1 MRRRAVGA
9 MFGMCGVILLL
20 LALSGAGE
28 PSGALPACP
37 GPDLVAEKPG
47 APPSP
52 ETRFFQELQRL
63 DGLLVRG
70 QVLQGC
76 LLNERFRFEVET
88 GEGPQGW
95 EAPAGDVVGYLPA
108 RGDAPRVLVRT
119 EAGFELRAGRLTSPL
134 RVRLG
139 LGEPVE
145 LALDPEGVTF
155 FLLRGVYGE
164 LPLPLQ
170 ARVLQGLIP
179 AFQRLRTQ
187 AELIITQTAGV
198 LAGEVLLEAFSVERE
213 DGRAQR
219 VPRAQLRR
227 LRVQDGAA
235 RRVELVLRDGRTLVG
250 VIEQRALPVRVL
262 SVELRVPWTALQEV
276 LFRDRTLRFRGGGG
290 RVRFCP
296 EEPC

>member
-1 MRRRAVGA
+1 MRRRAVEA
-9 MFGMCGVILLL
+9 TFGMCGAILLL

-37 GPDLVAEKPG
+37 GAAPTAEKPG

-70 QVLQGC
+70 EILQGC
-76 LLNERFRFEVET
+76 LLNGRFRFEVET
-88 GEGPQGW
+88 GRGRERW
-95 EAPAGDVVGYLPA
+95 EAPAGEVLGYLPA
-108 RGDAPRVLVRT
+108 QGEGPRVLVRA
-119 EAGFELRAGRLTSPL
+119 EAGFELRAGRLASSL
-134 RVRLG
+134 RVRLR

-145 LALDPEGVTF
+145 RALDPGDVTL

-170 ARVLQGLIP
+170 ARVLQELIP

-213 DGRAQR
+213 DGSTQR
-219 VPRAQLRR
+219 VLRTQLRR

-235 RRVELVLRDGRTLVG
+235 RRVELLLRDGRTLVG
-250 VIEQRALPVRVL
+250 VIEQEALPVRVL
-262 SVELRVPWTALQEV
+262 SVELRMP
-276 LFRDRTLRFRGGGG
+276 
-290 RVRFCP
+290 
-296 EEPC
+296 